1 MKILIASKFFYPR
14 GGAELVAINTRR
26 LLMEHG
32 HDVRVFA
39 MRHAENIPLPD
50 DDGYAPLV
58 DFFGGIAGKLRGAYR
73 MLGKGSVSRAA
84 RRVLEEFRPDVVHMH
99 NVHSYLSPVVAEIAK
114 SMGIRVVWTL
124 HDYKLICPAYSCRRP
139 DGSICEDCF
148 ASGPGGV
155 LSHRCMKGSL
165 AASLMAYCE
174 ALRWN
179 RQKLSAITDA
189 FIAPSGFMGEKMVRA
204 GFDASKVKVLC
215 NFVDPDKLAV
225 LTSCDMAATASSD
238 SPYFCYVGR
247 VSAEKGVGTFLEAA
261 ARAGVNVRVAGKG
274 PLLDEYKSVYG
285 TRAGVEFLGH
295 LDAVGVAALLR
306 GAVASVLPSEWYEN
320 NPLGVIESL
329 STGTPVIGAEM
340 GGIPELIIP
349 GKDGFTYPA
358 GDVDALTGLLRDFDS
373 KCFDRAEIVRRA
385 DERFSTDAH
394 YSVLMDIY
402 KG

>member
-50 DDGYAPLV
+50 DNGYAPPV
-58 DFFGGIAGKLRGAYR
+58 DFFGGIAGKLRGASR

-155 LSHRCMKGSL
+155 LSHRCMN
-165 AASLMAYCE
+165 C
-174 ALRWN
+174 
-179 RQKLSAITDA
+179 
-189 FIAPSGFMGEKMVRA
+189 
-204 GFDASKVKVLC
+204 
-215 NFVDPDKLAV
+215 
-225 LTSCDMAATASSD
+225 
-238 SPYFCYVGR
+238 
-247 VSAEKGVGTFLEAA
+247 
-261 ARAGVNVRVAGKG
+261 
-274 PLLDEYKSVYG
+274 LL
-285 TRAGVEFLGH
+285 
-295 LDAVGVAALLR
+295 
-306 GAVASVLPSEWYEN
+306 
-320 NPLGVIESL
+320 
-329 STGTPVIGAEM
+329 
-340 GGIPELIIP
+340 
-349 GKDGFTYPA
+349 
-358 GDVDALTGLLRDFDS
+358 
-373 KCFDRAEIVRRA
+373 
-385 DERFSTDAH
+385 
-394 YSVLMDIY
+394 
-402 KG
+402 